1 MRYKKVPIYITS
13 KELLQIFKISAQEL
27 EEIENIFDNPNNK
40 RKLQKEKDYK
50 VVIQA
55 TGLREYTELGAYKLA
70 RYLQSEYKKN
80 KRQNFWEY
88 IFESLQD
95 WLFHTKKHIRRNFV
109 RRRILNNSSSLVKR
123 NDNFFL
129 SRVDTVRIF
138 ETKSDFLSK
147 MHEKATKFINDPLLK
162 LEDFD
167 EINDILYYSLSG
179 IPKLSRAF
187 YELIKDAERKEWC
200 QDVGE
205 VLSLQIK
212 KIVDEIIEREK
223 NIRKMKNYVRD
234 KRDKSTCQITKE
246 KKARASSFKLD
257 VHHLYMASQY
267 PHLADDINN
276 LITLKQEIHDQ
287 FHLEYMGGKDKY
299 CTIDDFINFVQKYYP
314 ENSDVIITL
323 EKRKLALGE
332 QEPLENRP
340 PHVLLLPISRVT

>member
-1 MRYKKVPIYITS
+1 MPYKKVPIYITS
-13 KELLQIFKISAQEL
+13 KKLLEIFKISAQEL
-27 EEIENIFDNPNNK
+27 EEIEIFFDNPDNK
-40 RKLQKEKDYK
+40 WKLQKEKNYK
-50 VVIQA
+50 LVVQS

-88 IFESLQD
+88 IFETLQD
-95 WLFHTKKHIRRNFV
+95 WLFQTKKNIRRNFV

-123 NDNFFL
+123 NNTFFL
-129 SRVDTVRIF
+129 SRIDTVRIF
-138 ETKSDFLSK
+138 ETKSEFLSK

-167 EINDILYYSLSG
+167 EIDGILYYSLAG
-179 IPKLSRAF
+179 IPKLSHAF
-187 YELIKDAERKEWC
+187 YELIRDNERKEWC

-205 VLSLQIK
+205 VLPDQ
-212 KIVDEIIEREK
+212 VDKMRIEIEKRHK
-223 NIRKMKNYVRD
+223 NIIKRKDYVRN
-234 KRDKSTCQITKE
+234 KRDKNTCQITKE
-246 KKARASSFKLD
+246 KKAPASDFTLA

-267 PHLADDINN
+267 PHLADDDDN

-287 FHLEYMGGKDKY
+287 FHVNYMGGKDKC
-299 CTIDDFINFVQKYYP
+299 CTIDNFIDFVQKYYP

-323 EKRKLALGE
+323 EKRKLTLGE
-332 QEPLENRP
+332 QEPLKKRP

>member
-1 MRYKKVPIYITS
+1 M
-13 KELLQIFKISAQEL
+13 
-27 EEIENIFDNPNNK
+27 
-40 RKLQKEKDYK
+40 KLQEKKHYK
-50 VVIQA
+50 VVIQT

-80 KRQNFWEY
+80 KRQNFWKY
-88 IFESLQD
+88 IFETLQD
-95 WLFHTKKHIRRNFV
+95 WLFQTKKQIRRSFV

-123 NDNFFL
+123 NNNFFL

-162 LEDFD
+162 FEDFD
-167 EINDILYYSLSG
+167 EINGILYYSLSG
-179 IPKLSRAF
+179 IPKLSHAF
-187 YELIKDAERKEWC
+187 YELIKDDERKEWC
-200 QDVGE
+200 QDVGD
-205 VLSLQIK
+205 VLSPQINE
-212 KIVDEIIEREK
+212 IVEEIIAREK
-223 NIRKMKNYVRD
+223 NINKMKNYVRD
-234 KRDKSTCQITKE
+234 KRDKNTCQITKE

-287 FHLEYMGGKDKY
+287 FHLEYMGGKDKC
-299 CTIDDFINFVQKYYP
+299 CTINNFINFVQRYYP
-314 ENSDVIITL
+314 ENSNLIITL

-332 QEPLENRP
+332 QEPLKNRP